1 MRIPLVRGRLL
12 QDSDLAQG
20 APSVVVINEEMGP
33 GLGTPDS
40 GPRTRDPGLGT
51 PTRDPGLATSD

>member
-1 MRIPLVRGRLL
+1 
-12 QDSDLAQG
+12 
-20 APSVVVINEEMGP
+20 VVINEEMEP